1 MKYNLINQQAT
12 HNCLL
17 QFQLTEEEIS
27 EALKIH
33 RMATGNRGKISV
45 TMYDSK
51 TKRFFSLTQ
60 QSVGETDLYIK
71 EIKL

>member
-1 MKYNLINQQAT
+1 MYKLINQQAT

-33 RMATGNRGKISV
+33 RMATGNMGKISV
-45 TMYDSK
+45 TMYDGK

-60 QSVGETDLYIK
+60 QCVGEKDLYIK
-71 EIKL
+71 EMKI